1 MYNAARLKENNK
13 PFIQEAAMAKYFS
26 SEVATDTAK
35 KCIQWLGG
43 VGFTKDFPV
52 EKYYRDVIVGTI
64 YEGTSNIQLN
74 TIARELERVY
84 GS

>member
-1 MYNAARLKENNK
+1 
-13 PFIQEAAMAKYFS
+13 MAKYFA
-26 SEVATDTAK
+26 SEMATETTK

-43 VGFTKDFPV
+43 VGFTKDFPA

-74 TIARELERVY
+74 TIARQLEMDY
-84 GS
+84 KT